1 MNNNKDYIPRS
12 VGLADFLVV
21 LTGFVHNV
29 ASSVHALSEDL
40 MELAAYNASRKTTIN
55 KVWEDFANDLEKM
68 EE

>member
-40 MELAAYNASRKTTIN
+40 MELAAYNASRKTTIS

>member
-68 EE
+68 GE

>member
-1 MNNNKDYIPRS
+1 MNNNKDHIPRS

>member
-12 VGLADFLVV
+12 VGLADLLVV